1 VPNSLLG
8 QFTESPHTRGGFAVP
23 RTATL
28 PARRDSVWD
37 DRRSLSKPAGGSIQA
52 LTPRP
57 SEVPLRN
64 GKAPRIQPSDEPV
77 IRRAIS
83 LVQGK
88 WKIGILCQLQDGP
101 LRVGELKRRL
111 SPISKKVLNQ
121 HLRKMQKEGLIS
133 RTELNGK
140 IPHVEYT
147 LTSPLGSCILHL
159 LQLIAQWRS
168 QASLQIRHLPSGR
181 PPPKL
186 KR

>member
-1 VPNSLLG
+1 MALVAAGRLPRARPG
-8 QFTESPHTRGGFAVP
+8 RRKPAQEGGFAVS
-23 RTATL
+23 RAATL
-28 PARRDSVWD
+28 PARLDSGGEGH
-37 DRRSLSKPAGGSIQA
+37 RIAPESALKPIKR
-52 LTPRP
+52 LTQRP
-57 SEVPLRN
+57 NNPAYLN
-64 GKAPRIQPSDEPV
+64 GDLPRIHPSDEPV

-121 HLRKMQKEGLIS
+121 HLGKMQIEGLIS

-140 IPHVEYT
+140 IPHVEYA
-147 LTSPLGSCILHL
+147 LTSPLGTCILHL

-168 QASLQIRHLPSGR
+168 QPSLQIRHLP
-181 PPPKL
+181 
-186 KR
+186 